1 MAAHVP
7 TSTDDIVVTEGTGSQ
22 GHPHKTVFEDIVKAR
37 HSTRRFTNEHVS
49 FSLLQESLAL
59 AQLAPS
65 NSNTQPWRIYFA
77 SSKARERLRDALLKA
92 ASADHPKIPPLPD
105 DYKHYRSELGLQVY
119 GEGLGIPR
127 DDKEARAAAVLK
139 NFEFFG
145 APHVGIICMDKVL
158 EKWDAMAVGMYLQIL
173 ILALTARGV
182 DTCLEV
188 SIIGYPDVIRK
199 TLGIGDELD
208 LLCGIA
214 IGYGDPTS
222 RVNNIHTGREA
233 FDKHVT
239 VLRE

>member
-1 MAAHVP
+1 MAAHTLTSNDDVVVSKP
-7 TSTDDIVVTEGTGSQ
+7 TATQD
-22 GHPHKTVFEDIVKAR
+22 HPYRTIFEDIVKAR
-37 HSTRRFTNEHVS
+37 HSTRRFTDEPVS
-49 FSLLQESLAL
+49 FTLLQESLAL

-65 NSNTQPWRIYFA
+65 NSNTQPWRTFFA
-77 SSKARERLRDALLKA
+77 STKARDRLRDQLLKA
-92 ASADHPKIPPLPD
+92 ASAEHPKIPPLPD

-145 APHVGIICMDKVL
+145 APHVGVICMEKVL
-158 EKWDAMAVGMYLQIL
+158 EKWDAMAVGMYLQTL

-188 SIIGYPDVIRK
+188 SIIGYPDIIRK

-222 RVNNIHTGREA
+222 RVNNVHTGRED

>member
-1 MAAHVP
+1 MAARVL
-7 TSTDDIVVTEGTGSQ
+7 TSSDDTVVSKGTEVQ
-22 GHPHKTVFEDIVKAR
+22 DHPHRTIFEDIVKAR
-37 HSTRRFTNEHVS
+37 HSTRLFTDEHVP
-49 FSLLQESLAL
+49 FALLQESLAL

-65 NSNTQPWRIYFA
+65 NSNTQPWRIFFA
-77 SSKARERLRDALLKA
+77 SSTARDRLRDALLKA
-92 ASADHPKIPPLPD
+92 AGADHPKIPPLPD
-105 DYKHYRSELGLQVY
+105 NFKHYRSELGRQVY

-145 APHVGIICMDKVL
+145 APHVGVICMEKVL
-158 EKWDAMAVGMYLQIL
+158 EKWDAMGVGMYLQTL
-173 ILALTARGV
+173 VLALTARGV

-199 TLGIGDELD
+199 TMGIGDELD

-214 IGYGDPTS
+214 VGYGDPTS
-222 RVNNIHTGREA
+222 GVNKIHTGRED

-239 VLRE
+239 ILRE